1 MALVYTL
8 TLVLAAVS
16 AFDLPPQRD
25 IAPFR
30 VTAFSA
36 ANEPSPGGDDTWMT
50 V

>member
-1 MALVYTL
+1 MALLFAL
-8 TLVLAAVS
+8 TLALAAVS

-25 IAPFR
+25 VAPFQ

-36 ANEPSPGGDDTWMT
+36 ANEPSPAGDDTWMT